1 MTERMSAV
9 LGALNGGK
17 IPAIRAYPAKK
28 MQMPDGITATVQLKL
43 LDEAAGQETVLVNVL
58 APVSMGAAACED
70 AALQTC
76 GLLKATGCTCRVEEC
91 RHLKEMDM
99 FCVCVL
105 AEFVDGVV
113 PEQDVEE

>member
-1 MTERMSAV
+1 MTERMGAV
-9 LGALNGGK
+9 LNALNDGN

-43 LDEAAGQETVLVNVL
+43 LDEAAGQETVLVSIF

-70 AALQTC
+70 AALQA
-76 GLLKATGCTCRVEEC
+76 GQLLKATGCTCRVEEC
-91 RHLKEMDM
+91 QHRKDMDM

-105 AEFVDGVV
+105 AEFVDREV
-113 PEQDVEE
+113 PEESDE

>member
-1 MTERMSAV
+1 MTERMGAV
-9 LGALNGGK
+9 LNALNDGK
-17 IPAIRAYPAKK
+17 IPAIRAYPANR

-43 LDEAAGQETVLVNVL
+43 LDEAAGMETVLVNIF

-70 AALQTC
+70 AALQVC

-91 RHLKEMDM
+91 QHRKDTDM

-105 AEFVDGVV
+105 AEFVDKEV
-113 PEQDVEE
+113 PEQSVE